1 MAGEFDQRIGATEP
15 GLSRVWLQRECL
27 IVCCKC
33 LIVALKLPQD
43 ISPSE
48 PGFGK
53 RGFKGKRLIIG
64 LDRFVVTA
72 SANHRHRAFSISAS
86 ARSKRLRFICGIRV
100 LAQDRCIIFKIRNIR
115 RLTRKGPRDERLGV
129 FQIAG
134 ARLDDTEIVKP
145 VNIARIVFQDI
156 LVKLGRPRQ
165 VSCLVIGKCGL

>member
-1 MAGEFDQRIGATEP
+1 VAELPQHISVADPRLSRFRIECQSLLIGSGCFFMAGEFDQRIGATEP

-86 ARSKRLRFICGIRV
+86 ARSNLSIWAR
-100 LAQDRCIIFKIRNIR
+100 
-115 RLTRKGPRDERLGV
+115 TEPRSLMATKWFGSV
-129 FQIAG
+129 AI
-134 ARLDDTEIVKP
+134 
-145 VNIARIVFQDI
+145 
-156 LVKLGRPRQ
+156 
-165 VSCLVIGKCGL
+165 S